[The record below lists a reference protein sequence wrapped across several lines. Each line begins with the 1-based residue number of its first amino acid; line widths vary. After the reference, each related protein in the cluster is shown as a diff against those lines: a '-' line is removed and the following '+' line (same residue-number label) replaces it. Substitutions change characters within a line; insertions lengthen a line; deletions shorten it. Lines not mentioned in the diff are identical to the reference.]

1 MFDPDQPLRIVVE
14 VVSSAEVRRLEK
26 RDDDVM
32 AEIVRVEGRVEAQ
45 NRLYYELLDVLRD
58 IRAKLR

>member
-1 MFDPDQPLRIVVE
+1 MSSPDQPLRIVVE